1 MKTMSYS
8 MAREN
13 LASVIEHVVSTR
25 EEVVIERR
33 GFEAVAMIPA
43 DELSGL
49 METAHLLRSPK
60 NAKRLLEALLR
71 SYRGGGSEMDL
82 DEISREVGLS
92 TDR

>member
-1 MKTMSYS
+1 MKTLSYS
-8 MAREN
+8 EARES
-13 LASVIEHVVSTR
+13 LASVIEEVISTR
-25 EEVVIERR
+25 EEVVIQRR
-33 GFEAVAMIPA
+33 GYEAVAVIPA
-43 DELSGL
+43 NELSGL
-49 METAHLLRSPK
+49 METAHLMRSPK